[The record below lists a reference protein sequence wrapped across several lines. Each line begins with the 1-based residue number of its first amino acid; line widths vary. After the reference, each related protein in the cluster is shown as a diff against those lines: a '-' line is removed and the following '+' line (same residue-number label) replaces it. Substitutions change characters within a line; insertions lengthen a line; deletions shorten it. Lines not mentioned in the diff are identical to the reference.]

1 MNPYWS
7 FLIPSAPNEPRM
19 RWPGVSHSAQVA
31 LRSQGPAR
39 PAPWPKAFLLILF
52 ILILNGTSGG
62 FPVMGV
68 SPIAGWFISGKI
80 PSING
85 WWLGVAL
92 WLRKPPIHKGWSAFD
107 LETVGMMLEDNVR
120 RGSFSLWFMAS
131 YGIQWRRRSSRCTFR
146 FTIRDLQGPLAAGKA
161 QLWIGEI
168 SSAQPWFRLV
178 GIRILDGISR
188 NWDGIGMISAFH
200 KLFQAISSYFG
211 V

>member
-52 ILILNGTSGG
+52 ILIPNGTTGC
-62 FPVMGV
+62 FLVMGV

-85 WWLGVAL
+85 WWLGRGYPHS
-92 WLRKPPIHKGWSAFD
+92 WKPLYIYTHTHTYDGIMQDHFYNKDKYRMIHKSR
-107 LETVGMMLEDNVR
+107 VR
-120 RGSFSLWFMAS
+120 EFTQIL
-131 YGIQWRRRSSRCTFR
+131 YSRHCNKN
-146 FTIRDLQGPLAAGKA
+146 DA
-161 QLWIGEI
+161 
-168 SSAQPWFRLV
+168 
-178 GIRILDGISR
+178 
-188 NWDGIGMISAFH
+188 
-200 KLFQAISSYFG
+200 
-211 V
+211 